1 MGRRGIAER
10 IGGWSAEH
18 ARAAALIWVAFVVA
32 AVGGGMLVA
41 ERTLTDSQSAD
52 GQSARAE
59 QIIDDAGFHQAASE
73 SVLIQSHRLTIADP
87 AFRSTVAA
95 VVTTLGRNPDVHNLR
110 SPLGSPDGRV
120 SRDAHSALVEFD
132 LHGSDAV
139 TQDQVPPILATVD
152 RLQRT
157 HPSFTIG
164 EVGDA
169 SANYQLDNT
178 IGKDFKRAEI
188 LTLPVT
194 LVVLLIAFGAL
205 VAAGVPVLLAFSA
218 VLATIGLARITSPF
232 IPASDSTSSIIL
244 LIGMAV
250 GVDYSLFYLRRER
263 EESEALRATL
273 PEGAR
278 PARSQRIEVL
288 RVAAATSGRAVLVS
302 GVTVMVAMAGM
313 LLVGDHTFTSIGVA
327 AMLVVFAAMV
337 GSLTVL
343 PAVLS
348 VLGERVERGRI
359 PLLHRLTRRRSGP
372 GVWARLVGA
381 VNRRP
386 LAALLVSG
394 GTLVALAV
402 PATGLRT
409 ELPGFNSL
417 PASIP
422 VVATYDRMQAA
433 FPGAPA
439 PAVVTVKA
447 SSVDSPAVRSG
458 IKRLER
464 AAIASGRMSGPFSI
478 QVNPRRTVALVTI
491 PLHGDGEDAVS
502 TAALRTLR
510 DRVIPATIG
519 AVPGT
524 EVAVTGETAGSA
536 DFNAALSRTVPMV
549 FAFVL
554 GLAFLL
560 LVVTFRSLVI
570 SATAI
575 MLNLLSVAAAYG
587 ILVLVFQHGIGGGLV
602 GLTHTTAITSWLP
615 LFLFVILFGL
625 SMDYHVF
632 IVSRIKEL
640 HDRGM
645 PTTEA
650 VETGNTAT
658 SGTVTSAA
666 AVIVG
671 VFAIFATLS
680 AIDLKQVGVG
690 LAAAILLDATVVR
703 GVLLPASMT
712 LLGERNWYLPSFLR
726 WLPQGHAREAAPT
739 PTPSMTTIRP

>member
-10 IGGWSAEH
+10 IGGWSARH
-18 ARAAALIWVAFVVA
+18 ARAATLIWFAFVA
-32 AVGGGMLVA
+32 AAIGGGSLVA
-41 ERTLTDSQSAD
+41 EHTLTDSQSAD

-59 QIIDDAGFHQAASE
+59 QIIQNAGFPKTASE
-73 SVLIQSHRLTIADP
+73 SVLVQSRRWTISDP
-87 AFRSTVAA
+87 AFRSTVSA
-95 VVTTLGRNPDVHNLR
+95 VVAALNRNADVHRLR
-110 SPLGSPDGRV
+110 SPLASPDGRV
-120 SRDAHSALVEFD
+120 SRDGHSALVEFD
-132 LHGSDAV
+132 LRGDQAA
-139 TQDQVPPILATVD
+139 TEDQVPPILAAVD
-152 RLQRT
+152 RLQRD
-157 HPSFTIG
+157 HPAFTIG
-164 EVGDA
+164 ELGDA
-169 SANYQLDNT
+169 SAAYQLDNT
-178 IGKDFKRAEI
+178 IGKDFKRAEL
-188 LTLPVT
+188 LTVPVT
-194 LVVLLIAFGAL
+194 LVVLLFAFGAL

-218 VLATIGLARITSPF
+218 VLASIGLARVVSHV

-263 EESEALRATL
+263 EEAAALTAAL
-273 PEGAR
+273 PEGVR
-278 PARSQRIEVL
+278 PTRRQRAEVL
-288 RVAAATSGRAVLVS
+288 RIAAATSGRAVLVS

-313 LLVGDHTFTSIGVA
+313 LLVGDRTFTSIGVA

-348 VLGERVERGRI
+348 MLGERVERGRI
-359 PLLHRLTRRRSGP
+359 PLFHRLRRRGDGP
-372 GVWARLVGA
+372 GAWTRLVGA

-386 LAALLVSG
+386 LAALVVSG

-402 PATGLRT
+402 PAIGLRT
-409 ELPGFNSL
+409 QLPGFDSL
-417 PASIP
+417 PSSIP
-422 VVATYDRMQAA
+422 VVATYDRIQAA

-439 PAVVTVKA
+439 PAVVVVRA
-447 SSVDSPAVRSG
+447 PSVRSATVRSG
-458 IKRLER
+458 IARLER
-464 AAIASGRMSGPFSI
+464 AATKSGEMSGPFSI

-491 PLHGDGEDAVS
+491 PLHGDGENSVS
-502 TAALRTLR
+502 TAALHTLR
-510 DRVIPATIG
+510 DRVIPRTIG

-560 LVVTFRSLVI
+560 LVITFRSLVI

-575 MLNLLSVAAAYG
+575 VLNLLSVAAAYG
-587 ILVLVFQHGIGGGLV
+587 ILVLVFQHGVGGGLV

-650 VETGNTAT
+650 VATGITAT

-666 AVIVG
+666 AVMVG
-671 VFAIFATLS
+671 VFAIFASLS

-703 GVLLPASMT
+703 GVLLPATMT
-712 LLGERNWYLPSFLR
+712 LLGERNWYLPGFLR
-726 WLPQGHAREAAPT
+726 WLPQAHAHEAVPT
-739 PTPSMTTIRP
+739 PAPSMTTIRP